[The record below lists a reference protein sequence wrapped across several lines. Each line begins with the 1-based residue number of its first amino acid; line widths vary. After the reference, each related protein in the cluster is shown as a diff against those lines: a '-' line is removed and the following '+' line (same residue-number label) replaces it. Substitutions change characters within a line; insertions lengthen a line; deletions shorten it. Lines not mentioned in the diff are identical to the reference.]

1 MVTLMQMSEITV
13 EQNAI
18 ETRPSAWLDTLPD
31 RKKVEQTLEALRQR
45 GVQAETVQDR
55 REALRRLIELIPAG
69 SEVMTGGSR
78 TLEEIGFLE
87 LLKSDAHGWK
97 NVRAE
102 ILAEKDQKKQM
113 DLRARAVLS
122 DYFVGSVQAVTQAGE
137 VVIASASGSQLAA
150 YAYGAKNVIWM
161 VWTQKVVPT
170 LEDGL
175 RRVREH
181 ALPLEDQRMKGIG
194 YPGSFI
200 GKILIFE
207 RKGPVGTVNLIFV
220 NERLGF

>member
-1 MVTLMQMSEITV
+1 MKMPEITV

-18 ETRPSAWLDTLPD
+18 DTRQQVWSSTSPD
-31 RKKVEQTLEALRQR
+31 RKIVEQTLDALRQR

-55 REALRRLIELIPAG
+55 RDALRRLIELIPAG
-69 SEVMTGGSR
+69 SEVMTGGST

-87 LLKSDAHGWK
+87 LLKSNAHGWK
-97 NVRAE
+97 NVKAE
-102 ILAEKDQKKQM
+102 ILAEGDQRKQM
-113 DLRARAVLS
+113 ELRARAVLS
-122 DYFVGSVQAVTQAGE
+122 EYFVGSVQAVTQAGE

-150 YAYGAKNVIWM
+150 YAYGAKNVIWI
-161 VWTQKVVPT
+161 VGTQKVVPT

-175 RRVREH
+175 KRVKEI
-181 ALPLEDQRMKGIG
+181 ALPLEDQRMKGVG

-207 RKGPVGTVNLIFV
+207 KKGPSGTVNLIFV